1 LAVKAKKAKG
11 KEWFTIIAPNIFD
24 NMELGK
30 TMSNN
35 PDNLIG
41 RKIDVSLIDLTN
53 DLNKYYMKF
62 IFKIKTIQED
72 KAITEFYGSDC
83 LRDYISRMILRR
95 IKRVDSVQDLNTK
108 DGMTIRVKS
117 LAIIRGRIKSSIRT
131 TIRNKIK
138 ELMKAEVEA
147 LTLDEFIESI
157 ISDDT
162 KNKILKEARK
172 IYPVRNFEIR
182 KTEVMGPTK

>member
-1 LAVKAKKAKG
+1 
-11 KEWFTIIAPNIFD
+11 
-24 NMELGK
+24 
-30 TMSNN
+30 
-35 PDNLIG
+35 
-41 RKIDVSLIDLTN
+41 
-53 DLNKYYMKF
+53 
-62 IFKIKTIQED
+62 
-72 KAITEFYGSDC
+72 
-83 LRDYISRMILRR
+83 
-95 IKRVDSVQDLNTK
+95 VQDLNTK
-108 DGMTIRVKS
+108 DGITIRVKS
-117 LAIIRGRIKSSIRT
+117 LAIIRGKIKSSIRT